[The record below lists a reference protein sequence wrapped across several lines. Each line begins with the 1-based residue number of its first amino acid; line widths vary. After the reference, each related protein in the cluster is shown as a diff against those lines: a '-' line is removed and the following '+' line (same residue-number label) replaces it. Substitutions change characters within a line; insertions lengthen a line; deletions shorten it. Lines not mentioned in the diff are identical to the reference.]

1 VFPAGL
7 SLFIPSVSNNAQL
20 VWKEEEEE
28 EEERKTREREREQV
42 DSLEEFE

>member
-7 SLFIPSVSNNAQL
+7 SLFIPRVSNNAQL

-28 EEERKTREREREQV
+28 RKTREREREREQV